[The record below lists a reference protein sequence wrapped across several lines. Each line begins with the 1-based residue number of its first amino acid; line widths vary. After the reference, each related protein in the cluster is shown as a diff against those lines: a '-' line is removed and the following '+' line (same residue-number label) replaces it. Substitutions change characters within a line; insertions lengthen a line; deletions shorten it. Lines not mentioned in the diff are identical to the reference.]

1 MKTIL
6 AVDDNHHILEVIS
19 MMLEPEGL
27 NIIRKTSG
35 VEALDVLRTQE
46 VDLLMTDLMMPEMNG
61 FELIREA
68 KKVRPAIKIVVI
80 SAGVNTAKLMHEE
93 DELTGVAGIL
103 EKPFDADQLLQLV
116 SSN

>member
-19 MMLEPEGL
+19 MMLEPEGF
-27 NIIRKTSG
+27 NVIRKASG
-35 VEALDVLRTQE
+35 HDAMDVLRTQE

-68 KKVRPAIKIVVI
+68 KKVRPAVKIVVI
-80 SAGVNTAKLMHEE
+80 SAGVNTAKLIYEE
-93 DELTGVAGIL
+93 DEITGVVGIL
-103 EKPFDADQLLQLV
+103 EKPFDADQLLELV
-116 SSN
+116 NSN